1 MQLYSS
7 WAKDK
12 GTYQHINLLTYQPH
26 SWLGFI
32 IILYRLKRIL
42 MKTYIMALLVLI
54 TVFNSSTG
62 FSQTSKVKSSP
73 CNTMVSNTKHHKH
86 HGKSVA
92 KHHVVK
98 RAVPRVDETITV
110 DDRSATAIVNI
121 KDGDVYVNDSLVA
134 TVKNPKNEDHR
145 IIINYIAPPPP
156 APVAEIEHVK
166 VNSYTGEMP
175 MKGML
180 GVRVDDASDGA
191 RIEHII
197 PCSAADQVGLLP
209 GDVITK
215 VDDHNIANSDELLQV
230 LGNYKAGDKVTVTIK
245 DYDGT
250 ETHDV
255 QLTKETIGCGCAPC
269 NSCERGRW

>member
-1 MQLYSS
+1 
-7 WAKDK
+7 
-12 GTYQHINLLTYQPH
+12 
-26 SWLGFI
+26 
-32 IILYRLKRIL
+32 
-42 MKTYIMALLVLI
+42 MKTYIIALLVLI

-62 FSQTSKVKSSP
+62 FAQTSKVKRSP

-86 HGKSVA
+86 HGKSMA

-98 RAVPRVDETITV
+98 RAVPRVDETISL

-134 TVKNPKNEDHR
+134 TVKIPKNEDHR

-180 GVRVDDASDGA
+180 GVRVDDECMAGA
-191 RIEHII
+191 AIEQVI
-197 PCSAADQVGLLP
+197 PCSAADKMGLMP
-209 GDVITK
+209 GDLITK
-215 VDDHNIANSDELLQV
+215 IDDHNIANSDDLLQV
-230 LGNYKAGDKVTVTIK
+230 LGNYKAGDKVSVTIK
-245 DYDGT
+245 DFDGT
-250 ETHDV
+250 ETRDV
-255 QLTKETIGCGCAPC
+255 VLTKETKGCGCAPC